1 MGEIVEYTGNRL
13 MKKTVVFVLILLL
26 PATFAGA
33 TKYAGAFLEMGV
45 GAQALGM
52 GGAFVAVVN
61 DATATYWNPAG
72 LSFLSGKELAFMHSE
87 TFGSLLNHDFISYA
101 FPYKN
106 SMVGASI
113 YYLGGGGVKLTKLQD
128 ANQPLGFS
136 NRAIIADEVG
146 HGDYTVLLSYAKT
159 QTAKFRWGMTAKIIY
174 RDIPDTTASSAF
186 GLGVDLGAIFTP
198 YDFLTLGANLKD
210 ATSTLLAY
218 NNGTKESISPTFKS
232 GFKLHK
238 DYKNFSHLL
247 AFDSDLRFEGRRDAT
262 QFWLG
267 DISMDTHWGWESWYK
282 QKVAGRVGFDQGN
295 FTAGLGVIVSKFRID
310 FSFLSQE
317 ELDNAYRLS
326 LNVKL

>member
-1 MGEIVEYTGNRL
+1 
-13 MKKTVVFVLILLL
+13 MKKTVVLVLILFL
-26 PATFAGA
+26 PAGFVSA

-72 LSFLSGKELAFMHSE
+72 LSYLSGKELAFMHSE

-106 SMVGASI
+106 SVVGASL
-113 YYLGGGGVKLTKLQD
+113 YRLGGDGVKLTKLQD
-128 ANQPLGFS
+128 PNDTLGFS
-136 NRAIIADEVG
+136 NRPIVVDEVG
-146 HGDYTVLLSYAKT
+146 HADYTFLLSYART
-159 QTAKFRWGMTAKIIY
+159 QTAKIRWGITAKIIY
-174 RDIPDTTASSAF
+174 RDIPDTTTSSAF

-238 DYKNFSHLL
+238 GYKNFSHLL
-247 AFDSDLRFEGRRDAT
+247 AFDADLRFEGRRSAT
-262 QFWLG
+262 QYWLG
-267 DISMDTHWGWESWYK
+267 DVSMDTHWGWESWYK

>member
-1 MGEIVEYTGNRL
+1 
-13 MKKTVVFVLILLL
+13 MKKTVVLVIILFL
-26 PATFAGA
+26 PASFASA

-61 DATATYWNPAG
+61 DATATFWNPAG
-72 LSFLSGKELAFMHSE
+72 LSYLSGKELVFMHSE

-106 SMVGASI
+106 SVVGASI

-136 NRAIIADEVG
+136 NRAIVADEVS
-146 HGDYTVLLSYAKT
+146 HGDYTLLLAYAKT
-159 QTAKFRWGMTAKIIY
+159 QTAKFRWGITAKIIY
-174 RDIPDTTASSAF
+174 RDIPDTTTSSAF
-186 GLGVDLGAIFTP
+186 GLGLDFGALYSP
-198 YDFLTLGANLKD
+198 YNFLTLGANLKD

-232 GFKLHK
+232 GFMLHK
-238 DYKNFSHLL
+238 DYHNFSHLL
-247 AFDSDLRFEGRRDAT
+247 AFDADLRFEGRRSAT
-262 QFWLG
+262 QYWLG
-267 DISMDTHWGWESWYK
+267 DISWIPNWLKDISIDTHWGWESWYK
-282 QKVAGRVGFDQGN
+282 QRVAGRVGFDQGN
-295 FTAGLGVIVSKFRID
+295 FTAGLGVVVSKFRID

>member
-1 MGEIVEYTGNRL
+1 
-13 MKKTVVFVLILLL
+13 MKKIIVLVIILLL
-26 PATFAGA
+26 QSSLAGA

-72 LSFLSGKELAFMHSE
+72 LSYLSGKELAFMHSE

-106 SMVGASI
+106 SVVGVSALI
-113 YYLGGGGVKLTKLQD
+113 LWGDGVKLTELINPKGTLSD
-128 ANQPLGFS
+128 T
-136 NRAIIADEVG
+136 NRAYVKDVVG
-146 HGDYTVLLSYAKT
+146 HGDYAFLFSYAKT
-159 QTAKFRWGMTAKIIY
+159 QTTKFSWGATAKIIY
-174 RDIPDTTASSAF
+174 RDIPDITKSSAF
-186 GLGVDLGAIFTP
+186 GLGLDVGALFTP
-198 YDFLTLGANLKD
+198 YNFLTLGANLKD

-218 NNGTKESISPTFKS
+218 NNGTKESISPTFKA

-326 LNVKL
+326 LNLKL

>member
-1 MGEIVEYTGNRL
+1 
-13 MKKTVVFVLILLL
+13 MKKIVVLVIILLV
-26 PATFAGA
+26 PAGFANA

-61 DATATYWNPAG
+61 DPFATYWNPAG
-72 LSFLSGKELAFMHSE
+72 LSYLSHKELAFMHSE

-106 SMVGASI
+106 SVVGVSL

-128 ANQPLGFS
+128 ANQPLGFA
-136 NRAIIADEVG
+136 NRAIVADEVS
-146 HGDYTVLLSYAKT
+146 HGDYTLLLSYAKT
-159 QTAKFRWGMTAKIIY
+159 QTAKFRWGITAKIIY
-174 RDIPDTTASSAF
+174 RDIPDTTTSSAF
-186 GLGVDLGAIFTP
+186 GLGVAP

-218 NNGTKESISPTFKS
+218 NNGTKESIAPTFKS
-232 GFKLHK
+232 GFMLHK
-238 DYKNFSHLL
+238 DYQNFSHLL
-247 AFDSDLRFEGRRDAT
+247 AFDADLRFEGRRSAT
-262 QFWLG
+262 QYWLG
-267 DISMDTHWGWESWYK
+267 DVSMDTHWGWESWYK

-295 FTAGLGVIVSKFRID
+295 FTAGLGVVVSKFRID

>member
-1 MGEIVEYTGNRL
+1 
-13 MKKTVVFVLILLL
+13 MKKIAVLVIVLLL
-26 PATFAGA
+26 LAGFANA

-61 DATATYWNPAG
+61 DPFATFWNPAG
-72 LSFLSGKELAFMHSE
+72 LSYLSHKELAFMHSE

-106 SMVGASI
+106 SVVGVSALI
-113 YYLGGGGVKLTKLQD
+113 LWGDGVKLTKLIND
-128 ANQPLGFS
+128 TLPLS
-136 NRAIIADEVG
+136 DTNRAYVRDIVG
-146 HGDYTVLLSYAKT
+146 HGDYALLFSYAKT
-159 QTAKFRWGMTAKIIY
+159 QTTNFRWGATAKIIY
-174 RDIPDTTASSAF
+174 RDIPDTTRSYAL

-198 YDFLTLGANLKD
+198 YNFLTLGANLKD

-218 NNGTKESISPTFKS
+218 NDGSKESISPTFKS
-232 GFKLHK
+232 GFMLHK

-247 AFDSDLRFEGRRDAT
+247 AFDADLRFEGRRSAT
-262 QFWLG
+262 QYWLG
-267 DISMDTHWGWESWYK
+267 DVSMDTHWGWESWYK

-295 FTAGLGVIVSKFRID
+295 FTVGLGVIVSKFRID